1 LFTLFDLGAGAALCQ
16 FHARRATVTP
26 PKDAQNLALHA
37 RPDPVMSPLAVIV
50 LAAGDGTRMKS
61 ARPKVLHEIAHR
73 PMLSHVL
80 DAVAPLQPQ
89 RTLVVIGKDM
99 AAVAAAAA
107 PAEAVVQSPPLGT
120 GHAVKAALAALGE
133 FAGDVLVLVG
143 DAALITTET
152 LALLIAERRR
162 APAAAVAVLGM
173 RPADPGSYGRLVV
186 ATDGS
191 LEAIVEARD
200 ATPEQRAIALCNSG
214 VIALDGRHAPELVG
228 AIDNK
233 NAKREYYLTDVVA
246 IARSRGL
253 HCRTIEASAEE
264 MLGVN
269 SRAELAVAE
278 ATLQQR
284 LRARHMA
291 AGVTLIDPTTVYFSA
306 DTVIGRDTVIEPS
319 VVFGPGVRVGEGV
332 EIRGMSHIAG
342 AVIGDGAIVGPFARL
357 RPGTELAARVH
368 VGNFVELKAARLGE
382 GSKANHLTYIGD
394 AVVGREVNIGAGT
407 ITCNYDGFLK
417 HETRIEDGAFIGSDT
432 ALVAPVT
439 VGANAIVGA
448 GSVITRDVPA
458 DALALG
464 RGEQVE
470 KPGAA
475 RVLRARGAD
484 AKRRQAKTER
494 SKV

>member
-1 LFTLFDLGAGAALCQ
+1 
-16 FHARRATVTP
+16 
-26 PKDAQNLALHA
+26 
-37 RPDPVMSPLAVIV
+37 MSSLAVIV

-61 ARPKVLHEIAHR
+61 TRAKVLHQIAHQ
-73 PMLSHVL
+73 PMLGHVL

-89 RTLVVIGKDM
+89 RTLVVIGRDM
-99 AAVAAAAA
+99 AVVAAAAA
-107 PAEAVVQSPPLGT
+107 PAETVVQSPRLGT
-120 GHAVKAALAALGE
+120 GHAVKTALAALGE

-143 DAALITTET
+143 DAALITTGT
-152 LALLIAERRR
+152 LASLIAERRR
-162 APAAAVAVLGM
+162 APQAAVAVLGM
-173 RPADPGSYGRLVV
+173 RPPDPGAYGRLVL
-186 ATDGS
+186 AADGS

-200 ATPEQRAIALCNSG
+200 ASPEQRAITLCNSG
-214 VIALDGRHAPELVG
+214 VIVLEGRYAPDLVD
-228 AIDNK
+228 AIGNK

-246 IARSRGL
+246 IARKRGL
-253 HCRTIEASAEE
+253 LCRTIEASAEE
-264 MLGVN
+264 LLGVN

-278 ATLQQR
+278 ATMQQR
-284 LRARHMA
+284 LRAKHMA

-306 DTVIGRDTVIEPS
+306 DTAIGRDTVIEPS

-332 EIRGMSHIAG
+332 EIRAMSHIAG

-357 RPGTELAARVH
+357 RPGTELGAGVH

-417 HETRIEDGAFIGSDT
+417 HETRIEDGAFIGSNA

-439 VGANAIVGA
+439 IGANAIVGA

-464 RGEQVE
+464 RGEQAE

-475 RVLRARGAD
+475 RALRERGAEATRQR
-484 AKRRQAKTER
+484 AKDKER

>member
-1 LFTLFDLGAGAALCQ
+1 MTSLAA
-16 FHARRATVTP
+16 
-26 PKDAQNLALHA
+26 
-37 RPDPVMSPLAVIV
+37 IV

-73 PMLSHVL
+73 PMLRHVL
-80 DAVAPLQPQ
+80 DAVAALQPE
-89 RTLVVIGKDM
+89 RTLVVIGKGM
-99 AAVAAAAA
+99 AAVASAAAS
-107 PAEAVVQSPPLGT
+107 AETVVQSPPLGT
-120 GHAVKAALAALGE
+120 GHAVKVALESLGA
-133 FAGDVLVLVG
+133 FAGEVLVLVG

-152 LALLIAERRR
+152 LAALIAERRR
-162 APAAAVAVLGM
+162 GPEAAVAVLGM
-173 RPADPGSYGRLVV
+173 RVPDPGAYGRLVL
-186 ATDGS
+186 APDGS

-200 ATPEQRAIALCNSG
+200 ATPEQRAITLCNSG
-214 VIALDGRHAPELVG
+214 VIAIEGRHARALVG
-228 AIDNK
+228 EIENK

-246 IARSRGL
+246 IARKRGL
-253 HCRTIEASAEE
+253 VCRAIEAPAEE
-264 MLGVN
+264 TVGVN

-278 ATLQQR
+278 ATMQQR

-291 AGVTLIDPTTVYFSA
+291 AGVTLVDPTTVYFSA

-332 EIRGMSHIAG
+332 AIRAMSHIVG
-342 AVIGDGAIVGPFARL
+342 ATIGDGAIVGPFARL
-357 RPGTELAARVH
+357 RPGTELGARAH
-368 VGNFVELKAARLGE
+368 VGNFVELKAAKLGE
-382 GSKANHLTYIGD
+382 GTKANHLAYIGD

-417 HETRIEDGAFIGSDT
+417 HETRIEDGAFIGSNA

-439 VGANAIVGA
+439 IGADAIVGA

-458 DALALG
+458 NALALG
-464 RGEQVE
+464 RGEQVV

-475 RVLRARGAD
+475 RVLRASGAD
-484 AKRRQAKTER
+484 AKRRKAKVKER

>member
-1 LFTLFDLGAGAALCQ
+1 
-16 FHARRATVTP
+16 
-26 PKDAQNLALHA
+26 
-37 RPDPVMSPLAVIV
+37 MSSLAVLV

-73 PMLSHVL
+73 PMLGHVL
-80 DAVAPLQPQ
+80 DAVAPLQPE
-89 RTLVVIGKDM
+89 RTIVVIGKDM
-99 AAVAAAAA
+99 EAVAAVAA
-107 PAEAVVQSPPLGT
+107 PAETVMQSPPLGT
-120 GHAVKAALAALGE
+120 GHAVKLALDRLGE

-152 LALLIAERRR
+152 LAALIAERRR

-173 RPADPGSYGRLVV
+173 RPADPGAYGRLVLS
-186 ATDGS
+186 ADGS

-200 ATPEQRAIALCNSG
+200 ATPAELAITLCNSG
-214 VIALDGRHAPELVG
+214 VIALDGRHARDLVA
-228 AIDNK
+228 AIGNR

-246 IARSRGL
+246 IARRRGL
-253 HCRTIEASAEE
+253 PCRAIEAPAAEL
-264 MLGVN
+264 LGVN
-269 SRAELAVAE
+269 SRAEVAVAE
-278 ATLQQR
+278 ATMQQR

-291 AGVTLIDPTTVYFSA
+291 AGVTLVDPTTVYFSA
-306 DTVIGRDTVIEPS
+306 DTAVGRDSVIEPS

-332 EIRGMSHIAG
+332 AIRAMSHIVG
-342 AVIGDGAIVGPFARL
+342 AIIGDGAIVGPFARL
-357 RPGTELAARVH
+357 RPGTVLGPKVH

-382 GSKANHLTYIGD
+382 GSKANHLSYVGD

-417 HETRIEDGAFIGSDT
+417 HETRIEDGAFIGSNA

-439 VGANAIVGA
+439 IGANAIVGA

-475 RVLRARGAD
+475 RVLRALGSD
-484 AKRRQAKTER
+484 AKQRQAKSKER
-494 SKV
+494 GKH

>member
-1 LFTLFDLGAGAALCQ
+1 L
-16 FHARRATVTP
+16 
-26 PKDAQNLALHA
+26 DAQNLALQA
-37 RPDPVMSPLAVIV
+37 RPDLALSPVLAVIV

-73 PMLSHVL
+73 PMLRHVL
-80 DAVAPLQPQ
+80 DAVAPLEPR
-89 RTLVVIGKDM
+89 RTLVVIGPDM

-107 PAEAVVQSPPLGT
+107 PAETVVQAPPLGT
-120 GHAVKAALAALGE
+120 GHAVKVALAALGA

-143 DAALITTET
+143 DAALITSAT
-152 LALLIAERRR
+152 LAALLAERRR
-162 APAAAVAVLGM
+162 SPAAAVAVLGM
-173 RPADPGSYGRLVV
+173 QVPDPGAYGRLVV
-186 ATDGS
+186 AADGS
-191 LEAIVEARD
+191 LEAIVEARE
-200 ATPEQRAIALCNSG
+200 ATPEQRAITLCNSG
-214 VIALDGRHAPELVG
+214 VIALEGALAPNLVG
-228 AIDNK
+228 AIVNQ

-246 IARSRGL
+246 IARARGL
-253 HCRTIEASAEE
+253 LCRAIEAPAEQ
-264 MLGVN
+264 LVGVN

-278 ATLQQR
+278 AMMQQR
-284 LRARHMA
+284 LRAKHMA
-291 AGVTLIDPTTVYFSA
+291 AGVTLVDPTTVYLSA
-306 DTVIGRDTVIEPS
+306 DTAIGPDSVIEPS

-332 EIRGMSHIAG
+332 AIRAMSHIVG
-342 AVIGDGAIVGPFARL
+342 ATIGDHAIVGPFARL
-357 RPGTELAARVH
+357 RPGTVLGARVH

-382 GSKANHLTYIGD
+382 GSKANHLAYIGD

-417 HETRIEDGAFIGSDT
+417 HETRIEDGAFIGSNA

-439 VGANAIVGA
+439 IGANAIVGA

-458 DALALG
+458 DALAMG

-475 RVLRARGAD
+475 RVLRTLGAD
-484 AKRRQAKTER
+484 AKRQHAKER

>member
-1 LFTLFDLGAGAALCQ
+1 MSS
-16 FHARRATVTP
+16 
-26 PKDAQNLALHA
+26 LAIL
-37 RPDPVMSPLAVIV
+37 V

-73 PMLSHVL
+73 PMLAHVL
-80 DAVAPLQPQ
+80 SAVAPLQPE
-89 RTLVVIGKDM
+89 RTLVVIGKDTE
-99 AAVAAAAA
+99 AVAAAAA
-107 PAEAVVQSPPLGT
+107 PAQTVVQSPPLGT
-120 GHAVKAALAALGE
+120 GHAVKVALDRLGD
-133 FAGDVLVLVG
+133 FTGDVLVLVG
-143 DAALITTET
+143 DVALITTET
-152 LALLIAERRR
+152 LAALIAERRR

-173 RPADPGSYGRLVV
+173 RSADPGAYGRLVV
-186 ATDGS
+186 SDDSG

-200 ATPEQRAIALCNSG
+200 ATPQQLAIALCNSG
-214 VIALDGRHAPELVG
+214 VIALEGARAAGLVA
-228 AIDNK
+228 AIENK

-246 IARSRGL
+246 IARGRGL
-253 HCRTIEASAEE
+253 LCRAIEAPAEE
-264 MLGVN
+264 LLGVN

-278 ATLQQR
+278 AMMQQR

-291 AGVTLIDPTTVYFSA
+291 AGVTLVDPTTVYFSA
-306 DTVIGRDTVIEPS
+306 DTQIGRDSVIEPS

-332 EIRGMSHIAG
+332 EIRAMSHIVG
-342 AVIGDGAIVGPFARL
+342 AIIGDGAIVGPFARL
-357 RPGTELAARVH
+357 RPGTVLGPNVH

-382 GSKANHLTYIGD
+382 GSKANHLSYVGD

-417 HETRIEDGAFIGSDT
+417 HETRIEDGAFIGSNA

-439 VGANAIVGA
+439 IGANAIVGA

-475 RVLRARGAD
+475 RILRAAGAD
-484 AKRRQAKTER
+484 AKRRRAKGKER
-494 SKV
+494 SKT

>member
-1 LFTLFDLGAGAALCQ
+1 
-16 FHARRATVTP
+16 
-26 PKDAQNLALHA
+26 
-37 RPDPVMSPLAVIV
+37 MSSLAVLV

-73 PMLSHVL
+73 PMLGHVL
-80 DAVAPLQPQ
+80 SAAAPLQPE

-99 AAVAAAAA
+99 EAVAAAA
-107 PAEAVVQSPPLGT
+107 ETVVQSPPLGT
-120 GHAVKAALAALGE
+120 GHAVKVALAALGE

-143 DAALITTET
+143 DVALITTET
-152 LALLIAERRR
+152 LSALIAERRR

-173 RPADPGSYGRLVV
+173 RPADPGAYGRLVLDE
-186 ATDGS
+186 DGS

-200 ATPEQRAIALCNSG
+200 ATPAELAIALCNSG
-214 VIALDGRHAPELVG
+214 VIALDGRHARDLVA
-228 AIDNK
+228 AIGNQ

-246 IARSRGL
+246 IARQRGL
-253 HCRTIEASAEE
+253 LCRAIEAPAEE
-264 MLGVN
+264 LLGVN

-278 ATLQQR
+278 ATMQQR

-291 AGVTLIDPTTVYFSA
+291 AGVTLVDPTTVYFSA
-306 DTVIGRDTVIEPS
+306 DTEIGRDSVIEPS

-332 EIRGMSHIAG
+332 AIRAMSHIVG
-342 AVIGDGAIVGPFARL
+342 AVVGDGAIVGPFARL
-357 RPGTELAARVH
+357 RPGTELGPKVH

-382 GSKANHLTYIGD
+382 GSKANHLSYVGD
-394 AVVGREVNIGAGT
+394 TVVGREVNIGAGT

-417 HETRIEDGAFIGSDT
+417 HETRIEDGAFIGSNA

-439 VGANAIVGA
+439 IGANAIVGA

-458 DALALG
+458 EALALS

-475 RVLRARGAD
+475 RILRAAGAD
-484 AKRRQAKTER
+484 AKRRQAKSKER
-494 SKV
+494 KP